1 MLRQGGEII
10 SGDRI
15 DVNREI
21 SLLSIRADK
30 TNDVRVSKS
39 LEMLH
44 FIKSISSFR

>member
-44 FIKSISSFR
+44 FIKSIF